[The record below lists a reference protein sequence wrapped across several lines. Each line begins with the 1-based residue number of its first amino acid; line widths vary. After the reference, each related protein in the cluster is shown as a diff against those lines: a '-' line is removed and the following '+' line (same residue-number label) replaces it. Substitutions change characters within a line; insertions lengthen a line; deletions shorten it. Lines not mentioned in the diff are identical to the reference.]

1 MHGFRRQLAGFAHRD
16 EPLAQARGQRGAEQE
31 PAGLQARHGVELI
44 DGNRQRGL
52 QGVHQDAQA
61 LGVGKHGHEVAEDD
75 AFLGEAGDGTNQ
87 GHHMVRVL
95 LSHQCQS
102 VDANIR
108 LRGHAMSLPFLIC
121 PNCRVR
127 CYFDSV
133 SAVSMTSTSSTSAAG
148 SEAVSMASS
157 IGT

>member
-1 MHGFRRQLAGFAHRD
+1 
-16 EPLAQARGQRGAEQE
+16 
-31 PAGLQARHGVELI
+31 
-44 DGNRQRGL
+44 
-52 QGVHQDAQA
+52 
-61 LGVGKHGHEVAEDD
+61 
-75 AFLGEAGDGTNQ
+75 
-87 GHHMVRVL
+87 MVRVL

-133 SAVSMTSTSSTSAAG
+133 SAVSPASEVSMTSAG
-148 SEAVSMASS
+148 SGAVSMASS